1 MQKYIKLFALILILM
16 EFNLYHNRAYA
27 LTGTSSSNGPIVSVQ
42 FAVRNVLSDDNIP
55 VVNATPSRVSLVQF
69 PAEIAQC
76 NGASRFIKIK
86 YADATA
92 TSGSIQSGST
102 STPSSQQSQTES
114 NVSGNPVSSVFIS
127 VELQDG
133 AQGSQGAVST
143 TFEQLKDT
151 PATWF
156 LCRMK
161 REKSD
166 TFCTAYND
174 SEPYCWVSFAVR
186 IVDPEYTNGIVILEK
201 PNGTNDLISP
211 EQLSGI
217 PFVHTF
223 VDKKNRLHHD
233 NKEGIKNKPSSFHPE
248 PKKMIPSVIVENKN
262 LNNSNITAR
271 EKKANENRSNE
282 LNSNKMKNSNDEN
295 QLELIQ
301 NLKLVQNNIPEKKE
315 AKKLTKNESKEDL
328 VDPVFFSEIIE
339 K

>member
-1 MQKYIKLFALILILM
+1 MQKYTKLFVLILILV
-16 EFNLYHNRAYA
+16 EFNCAHS
-27 LTGTSSSNGPIVSVQ
+27 LTGTSSNNGPIVSVQ

-114 NVSGNPVSSVFIS
+114 SVSGNPVSSVFIS

-133 AQGSQGAVST
+133 TQGSQGAVST

-248 PKKMIPSVIVENKN
+248 PKKIIPSVIVENKK
-262 LNNSNITAR
+262 LNNSNITER
-271 EKKANENRSNE
+271 EKKVNENKTNE
-282 LNSNKMKNSNDEN
+282 LNSNKFKNSNEEN
-295 QLELIQ
+295 QIELIQ
-301 NLKLVQNNIPEKKE
+301 NLKLVQNNIGEKKE
-315 AKKLTKNESKEDL
+315 AKKLTKNESK
-328 VDPVFFSEIIE
+328 VDCPSCILFRNH
-339 K
+339 